1 MCSAQSAVLREP
13 QVMQP
18 SAIREE
24 TFDPAAMVADLNSLL
39 RLKTT
44 VIGMKM
50 FATAEEMAA
59 IPKIR
64 RPSAVHTTDQ
74 IVSMASR
81 LGWGARLSGTFGITA
96 EDLVGAQCRA
106 VIGLAPQDE
115 KWLAGQA
122 YVGVWHENAEDA
134 RKRQEALDVVAFGK
148 YQALV
153 VSPLA
158 SGRLDPPDICLVYA
172 TPGQMIILINGL
184 QWTGYKKF
192 EWGVVGETACA
203 DSWGR
208 ALKTGEP
215 SLSLP
220 CYAERRYGGVPDEEM
235 LMALSPKHLA
245 KAITGMQAL
254 AKNGLRYPIAPYGIQ
269 SDVRAGM
276 GVSYA
281 KK

>member
-1 MCSAQSAVLREP
+1 
-13 QVMQP
+13 MQQ
-18 SAIREE
+18 AATTDEK
-24 TFDPAAMVADLNSLL
+24 TDLAAMVADLNSLL

-50 FATAEEMAA
+50 FASADEMAQ

-81 LGWGARLSGTFGITA
+81 LGWTVGVTSD
-96 EDLVGAQCRA
+96 DLVGAQCRA
-106 VIGLAPQDE
+106 VIGLAPQDD
-115 KWLAGQA
+115 KWLAGEA

-134 RKRQEALDVVAFGK
+134 HKCQAALDVVPYGQ
-148 YQALV
+148 YEALA

-158 SGRLDPPDICLVYA
+158 SGRLNPPDICLVYA

-184 QWTGYKKF
+184 QYTGYKKF

-220 CYAERRYGGVPDEEM
+220 CYAERRYGGVLDEEM
-235 LMALSPKHLA
+235 LMALSPAHLA
-245 KAITGMQAL
+245 KAITGMKAL

-276 GVSYA
+276 GVSYG